1 MSKIARRYLPKCK
14 RNHDQSQNA
23 ENKMQHW
30 AFLIEEDIASTNK
43 YKSLRKGENS
53 ADLYLID
60 ASEYFLGEIK
70 LT

>member
-14 RNHDQSQNA
+14 RNPDQSQNA

-30 AFLIEEDIASTNK
+30 AFVIEEDISSTNK
-43 YKSLRKGENS
+43 YKSLRKRKNFAE
-53 ADLYLID
+53 LYLID

-70 LT
+70 LS

>member
-1 MSKIARRYLPKCK
+1 MK
-14 RNHDQSQNA
+14 
-23 ENKMQHW
+23 HW

-43 YKSLRKGENS
+43 YKSLRKRKNS
-53 ADLYLID
+53 AELYLID